1 MVAEGG
7 ALVKVV
13 VLVVAGSEAAV
24 MALGEMAVAL
34 EVDEKAEVAVQREVE
49 TAVDEEESQEA

>member
-1 MVAEGG
+1 METV
-7 ALVKVV
+7 
-13 VLVVAGSEAAV
+13 EAASSQPMEPV
-24 MALGEMAVAL
+24 EVVAVAL